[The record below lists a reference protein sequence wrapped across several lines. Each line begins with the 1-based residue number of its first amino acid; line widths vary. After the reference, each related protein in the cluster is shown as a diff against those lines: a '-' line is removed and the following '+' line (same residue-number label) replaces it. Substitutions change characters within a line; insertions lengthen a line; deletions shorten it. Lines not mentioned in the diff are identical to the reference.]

1 MTTQRSRR
9 TGGPAGLV
17 ERSGPFRRP
26 APLRRPRSLRRP
38 DPFPRRSTPAA
49 RVLRIGTVGALALAL
64 APFFASTPSSAS
76 APFSALS
83 SALGAVPLAAQEAQ
97 LSDSL
102 QDALRLRLERIDRRL
117 GDSTGL
123 LPDSL
128 DPAQQLGGSAPDST
142 LQALL
147 SLPGYDVVQY
157 RGSSAQFETESRVLT
172 LMGADG
178 SEALLTR
185 EGMELAADS
194 ALVFDEKAG
203 RLVTMGQEAKYRP
216 EQGEE
221 VVTRR
226 LVFDIGENRGTATDV
241 RTRMAAG
248 MGEWI
253 VRGDFPSVSRDVAF
267 GHDIIFTSCEEDE
280 PHYHFL
286 AKELKVSPGGTL
298 VARGVWLYF
307 ADVRVLPLPFMA
319 QSTERGRRRGLLPI
333 QFSVNDIVR
342 TSSTYSRRI
351 SNLGYYFPLGDYAD
365 AQAAFDWWSGNYM
378 GLNGRIRY
386 NWSRQFL
393 QGNANFRRF
402 WRTGGGTELAFD
414 TNHEWEISER
424 SRMSVSARYASSADF
439 VRRNS
444 FDPREVTQSI
454 DSEGGFSR
462 RFDWGQVSVSASR
475 RQFLSDDRVE
485 ATLPTANLSVS
496 TITLFPA
503 PPNRSR
509 FYNNVTWAASGRFSR
524 SIRDQPAQPAGE
536 FNFGQADKQTMRGG
550 FNTSLSAG
558 ALKVSQ
564 SVEWNRNT
572 TRDLPTD
579 FFNPAQAAP
588 AGGVGS
594 VADLQRSVFFQQAGT
609 AGTND
614 FSAQELTWSST
625 VDWQQTL
632 VGSTTLTPRASFSGR
647 SIRSDTASVA
657 GGGFVAAPTRIAF
670 GAQLKSDIY
679 GFYRGG
685 SLRHKVSPTFE
696 YNYSRATE
704 PTPVQLA
711 TFGNRAINPR
721 NEIRFSISQTF
732 EAKKGGEDA
741 DSADDAV
748 ADAVAG
754 GGAAEDA
761 DGPRRL
767 QAAEKI
773 MLLAIRTSAVTYD
786 FEEAGRAGHFTRG
799 FADNLTIS
807 HQVSS
812 DYLRGLAL
820 SLDHGV
826 FDDSEV
832 TADAGSRRFAP
843 FLSSVNLSF
852 SMNDQSALFRWM
864 RGIGRDADDEPEPEP
879 EPAEE
884 EEDQRDPTGLETAD
898 FGDATVVP
906 GMGDS
911 SADAARRQGPQQGQ
925 TGKWNASLSY
935 SLARLRGS
943 NAPAD
948 QMLQGSLS
956 FQPTEK
962 WSVDWRTSYNVA
974 AGAFNDH
981 VISLTRDL
989 HRWEADFAFRQ
1000 TATGNWSFMFEVALT
1015 DNRDLHF
1022 DYEQRT
1028 GGEFR

>member
-1 MTTQRSRR
+1 MSRPASRR
-9 TGGPAGLV
+9 AGAAGPSGRPSSAGLPTPI
-17 ERSGPFRRP
+17 RSS
-26 APLRRPRSLRRP
+26 SLRRP
-38 DPFPRRSTPAA
+38 ACIPL
-49 RVLRIGTVGALALAL
+49 VGTVGVLALGPL
-64 APFFASTPSSAS
+64 LSASFSSAPS
-76 APFSALS
+76 GAVANPSGAVAS
-83 SALGAVPLAAQEAQ
+83 VLGAAPLAAQEGEV
-97 LSDSL
+97 SDSL
-102 QDALRLRLERIDRRL
+102 QDALRLRLERIARRL

-128 DPAQQLGGSAPDST
+128 DEGQQLGDPTSDST
-142 LQALL
+142 LQTLL
-147 SLPGYDVVQY
+147 SLPGYNVVQY
-157 RGSSAQFETESRVLT
+157 RGESANFESESRVLT
-172 LMGADG
+172 LVSADG
-178 SEALLTR
+178 SEAILTR
-185 EGMELAADS
+185 DGMELAADS

-221 VVTRR
+221 VLTRR
-226 LVFDIGENRGTATDV
+226 LVFDVGENRGTATDV
-241 RTRMAAG
+241 RTRMNAG

-253 VRGDFPSVSRDVAF
+253 VRGDFPFVSSDLAF
-267 GHDIIFTSCEEDE
+267 GHDITFTSCEEDD

-342 TSSTYSRRI
+342 TSSNYSRRI

-365 AQAAFDWWSGNYM
+365 AQASFDWWSGNYM
-378 GLNGRIRY
+378 GLNGRVRY

-393 QGNANFRRF
+393 QGNANFRQF

-414 TNHEWEISER
+414 TNHEWEMSER
-424 SRMSVSARYASSADF
+424 SRLSVSARYASSADF

-485 ATLPTANLSVS
+485 ATMPTANLSVS

-509 FYNNVTWAASGRFSR
+509 FYNNVTWSASGRFSR
-524 SIRDQPAQPAGE
+524 SIRDQPDQPAGE
-536 FNFGQADKQTMRGG
+536 PFNFGQADKQTLRGG
-550 FNTSLSAG
+550 FNTALSAG
-558 ALKVSQ
+558 ALKISQ

-572 TRDLPTD
+572 TRDLPAD
-579 FFNPAQAAP
+579 FFDPEQTTP
-588 AGGVGS
+588 TGGIGS

-609 AGTND
+609 SGTTD
-614 FSAQELTWSST
+614 FSAQELTWSSSI
-625 VDWQQTL
+625 DWQQTL

-647 SIRSDTASVA
+647 SIRSDTASAA

-704 PTPVQLA
+704 PTPIQQA
-711 TFGNRAINPR
+711 TFGNRAVNPR
-721 NEIRFSISQTF
+721 NEIRFSITQTF
-732 EAKKGGEDA
+732 EAKKGGESA
-741 DSADDAV
+741 DSAADST
-748 ADAVAG
+748 ADATD
-754 GGAAEDA
+754 AADA
-761 DGPRRL
+761 DGGPRRL
-767 QAAEKI
+767 QTAEKI

-786 FEEAGRAGHFTRG
+786 FEEASRVGHFTRG
-799 FADNLTIS
+799 FADNLTLS

-812 DYLRGLAL
+812 DYLRGLSL

-832 TADAGSRRFAP
+832 TADAGNRRFAP

-864 RGIGRDADDEPEPEP
+864 RRIGGDPDDEPEPEP
-879 EPAEE
+879 EPED
-884 EEDQRDPTGLETAD
+884 EEDQLDPTGLETAD

-906 GMGDS
+906 GLGD
-911 SADAARRQGPQQGQ
+911 DRPGAAQRQRPQQGQ
-925 TGKWNASLSY
+925 TGKWNASISY

-948 QMLQGSLS
+948 QMLQGSLR

-974 AGAFNDH
+974 AASFNDH
-981 VISLTRDL
+981 VVSLTRDL
-989 HRWEADFAFRQ
+989 HRWEANFAFRQ
-1000 TATGNWSFMFEVALT
+1000 TATGNWSFMFEVALS

>member
-1 MTTQRSRR
+1 MQR
-9 TGGPAGLV
+9 LD
-17 ERSGPFRRP
+17 PFRRP
-26 APLRRPRSLRRP
+26 SPGRPAPPSRRERPDRGHHAFRRPSPRP
-38 DPFPRRSTPAA
+38 PALPA
-49 RVLRIGTVGALALAL
+49 SIFVAVAVAVAALAL
-64 APFFASTPSSAS
+64 APFSA
-76 APFSALS
+76 
-83 SALGAVPLAAQEAQ
+83 AVPVGGPASFFGTASLAAQEAE

-102 QDALRLRLERIDRRL
+102 QDALRMRLERVARRL

-128 DPAQQLGGSAPDST
+128 DAGSGLDGSASDSV

-157 RGSSAQFETESRVLT
+157 RGHSANFETESRVLT
-172 LMGADG
+172 LEGADG
-178 SEALLTR
+178 TEALLTR
-185 EGMELAADS
+185 DGMELAADS

-221 VVTRR
+221 VLTRR
-226 LVFDIGENRGTATDV
+226 LIFDVGENRGTATDV
-241 RTRMAAG
+241 RTRMNAG

-253 VRGDFPSVSRDVAF
+253 VRGDFPSVSQDVAF
-267 GHDIIFTSCEEDE
+267 GHDVIFTSCEEDE

-286 AKELKVSPGGTL
+286 ARELKVSPGGTL

-307 ADVRVLPLPFMA
+307 ADVRVFPLPFLA

-342 TSSTYSRRI
+342 ASSNYSRRI

-365 AQAAFDWWSGNYM
+365 AQVAFDWWSGNYM
-378 GLNGRIRY
+378 GLNGRLRY

-393 QGNANFRRF
+393 QGNANFRQF

-424 SRMSVSARYASSADF
+424 SRLSVSARYASSADF

-485 ATLPTANLSVS
+485 ATLPTANVSVS

-509 FYNNVTWAASGRFSR
+509 FYNNATWSASGRFSR
-524 SIRDQPAQPAGE
+524 SIRDEPDPPAGE
-536 FNFGQADKQTMRGG
+536 PFDFGRADKQTFRGG
-550 FNTSLSAG
+550 LNTALSAG
-558 ALKVSQ
+558 ALKISQ

-572 TRDLPTD
+572 TLDLPVD
-579 FFNPAQAAP
+579 FFDPADGAP
-588 AGGVGS
+588 AGGIGS

-609 AGTND
+609 AETSD
-614 FSAQELTWSST
+614 FSAQELTWSTS

-632 VGSTTLTPRASFSGR
+632 VGSTTLTPSASFSGR
-647 SIRSDTASVA
+647 SIRSDTATAA
-657 GGGFVAAPTRIAF
+657 GGGFVGAPTRIAF

-685 SLRHKVSPTFE
+685 ALRHKVSPVFE

-721 NEIRFSISQTF
+721 NEIRFSITQTL
-732 EAKKGGEDA
+732 EAKKGGESA
-741 DSADDAV
+741 DSAA
-748 ADAVAG
+748 ADAT
-754 GGAAEDA
+754 DDT
-761 DGPRRL
+761 DGPRRV
-767 QAAEKI
+767 QAAEKV
-773 MLLAIRTSAVTYD
+773 MLLALRTSAVTYD
-786 FEEAGRAGHFTRG
+786 FEEASRAGHFTRG
-799 FADNLTIS
+799 FADNLTLS
-807 HQVSS
+807 HQLSS
-812 DYLRGLAL
+812 DYLRGLSL

-826 FDDSEV
+826 FDDSGV

-852 SMNDQSALFRWM
+852 SMNNQSGLFRWIRRM
-864 RGIGRDADDEPEPEP
+864 GGEDDEPEPEP
-879 EPAEE
+879 EPAEDE
-884 EEDQRDPTGLETAD
+884 GDQRDPTGLETAD

-906 GMGDS
+906 GMGDDR
-911 SADAARRQGPQQGQ
+911 ADAAQRRRPQQGD
-925 TGKWNASLSY
+925 TGKWDASLSY

-948 QMLQGSLS
+948 QMLQGSLR

-974 AGAFNDH
+974 AGSFNDH
-981 VISLTRDL
+981 VIRLTRDL

-1000 TATGNWSFMFEVALT
+1000 TATGNWSFMFEVALS

-1022 DYEQRT
+1022 DYEQRA